1 MMEVIDRRRIK
12 TKDMAPMTV
21 VNPSFQMELFHDTST
36 IPPYP
41 YNPNKNKNNN
51 NDNNN
56 SDNTTPKT
64 IDEDITTPKQIITHA
79 DIHNNNNNNN
89 NDSIDNINNMDN
101 IDNNENIEMTG
112 NNNARNRNSETSS
125 LPPNWR
131 YRNDTDNISFNNTNN
146 LQYNTN
152 NIRRKK
158 NNNNQENQA
167 SNLTSMLWDWSQESW
182 YSAYYKNIY
191 HDDNN
196 GENNTNKNINHED
209 SNDNNSNT
217 NEGNNANNLASVGR
231 DWSNESWESA
241 YYKNTNS
248 KNHNEDQSNTDIK
261 TQENANNLTT
271 VGRDWNNDSWE
282 STCYK
287 NNNTNMIVNDEN
299 INDNNESKE
308 HDTVSIDSVPKS
320 PPPPIPLLSRSTST
334 HSLTDEHI
342 YESIEENP
350 YLSALNLKTDV
361 EFPKGSST
369 PNLNDS
375 AIQNLIRKHSPS
387 CPMFPHKPSCTK
399 YQRRSL
405 PLVSR
410 IPKIEFMAATC
421 PHDSVILASLL
432 FFHTALLHHHILH
445 HYH

>member
-51 NDNNN
+51 DDNNN

-64 IDEDITTPKQIITHA
+64 IDDDITTPKQIITHA
-79 DIHNNNNNNN
+79 DIHNNNNNN
-89 NDSIDNINNMDN
+89 DSIDNINNIDNMDN

-158 NNNNQENQA
+158 NNNNIEVNGNDNNQENQA
-167 SNLTSMLWDWSQESW
+167 SNLTSMVWDWSQESW
-182 YSAYYKNIY
+182 ESAYYKNIN

-196 GENNTNKNINHED
+196 GENNTNNLTKIGRDWSQESWESAYYKNSNHD
-209 SNDNNSNT
+209 DNNGENNT
-217 NEGNNANNLASVGR
+217 SNLASVGR
-231 DWSNESWESA
+231 DWSQESWESA
-241 YYKNTNS
+241 YYKN
-248 KNHNEDQSNTDIK
+248 
-261 TQENANNLTT
+261 
-271 VGRDWNNDSWE
+271 
-282 STCYK
+282 
-287 NNNTNMIVNDEN
+287 NNTNMVANDEN
-299 INDNNESKE
+299 INSNENRE
-308 HDTVSIDSVPKS
+308 HDIKSIDSVPES
-320 PPPPIPLLSRSTST
+320 PPPPAPWQLVWISRPTST
-334 HSLTDEHI
+334 HSLAYHGNEPI
-342 YESIEENP
+342 YECIEENH
-350 YLSALNLKTDV
+350 YLSATNLKTNA
-361 EFPKGSST
+361 EFPKRTST
-369 PNLNDS
+369 PNDS
-375 AIQNLIRKHSPS
+375 TLQELIKKHSPS
-387 CPMFPHKPSCTK
+387 CPMFPHKPTCIK
-399 YQRRSL
+399 YRNRSL

-410 IPKIEFMAATC
+410 IPKMEFVATC
-421 PHDSVILASLL
+421 PHDSVIATPLL
-432 FFHTALLHHHILH
+432 FLNLHHLIITSHDN
-445 HYH
+445 YHLN